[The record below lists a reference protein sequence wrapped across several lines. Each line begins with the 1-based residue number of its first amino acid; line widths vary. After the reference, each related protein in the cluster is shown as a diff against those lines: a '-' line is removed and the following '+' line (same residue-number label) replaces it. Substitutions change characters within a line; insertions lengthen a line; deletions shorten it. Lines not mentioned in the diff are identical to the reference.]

1 MADRRWVVAFI
12 AVFLAGACPVL
23 LNSTLQPDVQIHC
36 LSLTQPKIVLVDSKA
51 AEMLGPIGGVLA
63 EKGVGRIYCW
73 SGVQHLSSQVQSN
86 VGVVPT
92 CKPHPQS
99 IADIENGTGLGD
111 LGPESDGMILFTS
124 GTTSMPKAVL
134 ATQRQC
140 LHHVISGSV
149 RESQLYGVEC

>member
-1 MADRRWVVAFI
+1 M
-12 AVFLAGACPVL
+12 L

-36 LSLTQPKIVLVDSKA
+36 LALTQPKLVLVDFKC
-51 AEMLGPIGGVLA
+51 AEVLGPIAGVLA

-73 SGVQHLSSQVQSN
+73 SSVAHLDAQARAAIGVI
-86 VGVVPT
+86 PT

-124 GTTSMPKAVL
+124 GWVL
-134 ATQRQC
+134 RLA
-140 LHHVISGSV
+140 SGWLLQP
-149 RESQLYGVEC
+149 R